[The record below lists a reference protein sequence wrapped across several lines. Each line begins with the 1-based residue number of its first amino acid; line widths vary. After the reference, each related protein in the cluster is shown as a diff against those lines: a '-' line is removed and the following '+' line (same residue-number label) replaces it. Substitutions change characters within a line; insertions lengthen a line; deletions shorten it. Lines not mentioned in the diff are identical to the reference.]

1 MNKKDRLPPGQRLV
15 EDFPVFQY
23 GDIPEINEKQWTFS
37 VSGLVEKPLKL
48 TYKEFLA
55 LPSEERFS

>member
-1 MNKKDRLPPGQRLV
+1 MNKKDRLPPSQRLV

-23 GDIPEINEKQWTFS
+23 GDIPDINEKQWTFS

-48 TYKEFLA
+48 TYK
-55 LPSEERFS
+55 RF